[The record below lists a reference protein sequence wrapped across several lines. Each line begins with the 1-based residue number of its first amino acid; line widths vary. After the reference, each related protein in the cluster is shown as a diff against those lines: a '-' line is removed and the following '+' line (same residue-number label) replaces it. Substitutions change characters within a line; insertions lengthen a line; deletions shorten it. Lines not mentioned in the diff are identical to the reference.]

1 MLDQKD
7 LLLLKLLQENSRISA
22 SEVGGKLNLS
32 VPAASERIKKLLEGG
47 YIKKFTA
54 QLDSKKLGYDLTAF
68 ISVDSASSSHYED
81 IVERSSEKDFVLECH
96 SVTGE
101 GSHLLKIRLKTSTD
115 LESLLS
121 EIQGWPGVVRTH
133 TWVVL
138 SSFKESLDL
147 KIKIE
152 K

>member
-22 SEVGGKLNLS
+22 SGVGEKLNLS

-81 IVERSSEKDFVLECH
+81 IVERSSKNDFVLECH

>member
-22 SEVGGKLNLS
+22 SEVGEKLNLS
-32 VPAASERIKKLLEGG
+32 VPAASERIKKLLEGR

-68 ISVDSASSSHYED
+68 ISVDSASSSHYKD
-81 IVERSSEKDFVLECH
+81 IVEQAKMNDSVLECH

-101 GSHLLKIRLKTSTD
+101 GSHLLKIRVKNSSD
-115 LESLLS
+115 LELLLS

-133 TWVVL
+133 TWVAL

-147 KIKIE
+147 KIN
-152 K
+152 

>member
-1 MLDQKD
+1 MLDKKD

-22 SEVGGKLNLS
+22 SEVGEKLNLS
-32 VPAASERIKKLLEGG
+32 VPAASERIKKLLEGR

-81 IVERSSEKDFVLECH
+81 IVERSNENDFVLECH

-138 SSFKESLDL
+138 SSFKESLNL
-147 KIKIE
+147 KINTG
-152 K
+152 